1 MRIEARRI
9 RGAAVTVMEGYSQAP
24 MKIGRGARRLDLRVV
39 PRAGGLRGL
48 VGSAPPTPGEPAAAR
63 TPLPAPDVALT
74 SDEKQVWKKLPPDR
88 SAIPVLL
95 YHGIGPESDFS
106 NAADASYGIGTED
119 FAKQMTM
126 IQHAGYETID
136 LQTFIDFVQNK
147 PVDLPPR
154 PLLLTFDDARADS
167 WTGADGILRKLHFNA
182 VMFVDVGRVDGG
194 DPEYLTWQE
203 LATMQD
209 SGRWQLQ
216 LHSGKGHTQIHYGPG
231 PDDYGPFYAYEQQ
244 GEDFDGWRDRVHSDI
259 AWGQNDARRSHLR
272 LPAARLRS
280 PIRQLRPGRHQ
291 RLRGSPTTSSAGSR
305 SATTPSSPRTSTHER
320 KQGPDSRSAES
331 RSPAPPPEAT
341 CTRCCSPARPNGRG
355 VPGELGSRPCG
366 R

>member
-1 MRIEARRI
+1 M
-9 RGAAVTVMEGYSQAP
+9 
-24 MKIGRGARRLDLRVV
+24 
-39 PRAGGLRGL
+39 
-48 VGSAPPTPGEPAAAR
+48 
-63 TPLPAPDVALT
+63 
-74 SDEKQVWKKLPPDR
+74 WKKLPPDR

-95 YHGIGPESDFS
+95 YHGIGPESDFA

-147 PVDLPPR
+147 SVDLPPR

-203 LATMQD
+203 LATVQN

-231 PDDYGPFYAYEQQ
+231 SDDYGPFYAYEEQ

-259 AWGQNDARRSHLR
+259 AWGQKTLADHASAYRPLAFAPPYGSYGQDGTNDARIPDDLLGWLTRPLR
-272 LPAARLRS
+272 VRLH
-280 PIRQLRPGRHQ
+280 PGRQ
-291 RLRGSPTTSSAGSR
+291 RT
-305 SATTPSSPRTSTHER
+305 SATR
-320 KQGPDSRSAES
+320 GPDSRSAAS

-341 CTRCCSPARPNGRG
+341 CTRCCSPASPDGPGRRCARAASLLRLTRG
-355 VPGELGSRPCG
+355 PGIAASG
-366 R
+366 RQRR

>member
-1 MRIEARRI
+1 MKASAAMLAALICGLCLALVACGGSPDRR
-9 RGAAVTVMEGYSQAP
+9 RE
-24 MKIGRGARRLDLRVV
+24 
-39 PRAGGLRGL
+39 
-48 VGSAPPTPGEPAAAR
+48 PTEPAAAR
-63 TPLPAPDVALT
+63 TPLPAPDVELT

-106 NAADASYGIGTED
+106 DAADASYGVGTED

-167 WTGADGILRKLHFNA
+167 WTGADGILGKLHFNA

-194 DPEYLTWQE
+194 DPEYVTWQE
-203 LATMQD
+203 LATVQD

-231 PDDYGPFYAYEQQ
+231 SDDYGPFYAYEEQ

-259 AWGQNDARRSHLR
+259 AWGQKTLADHASSYQPLAFAPPYGSYGQDGTNDARIPDDLLGWLTHRYETVFTQDVN
-272 LPAARLRS
+272 ARAQAGA
-280 PIRQLRPGRHQ
+280 RQPLGRIQ
-291 RLRGSPTTSSAGSR
+291 VTR
-305 SATTPSSPRTSTHER
+305 ATTGGDLHELLL
-320 KQGPDSRSAES
+320 S
-331 RSPAPPPEAT
+331 
-341 CTRCCSPARPNGRG
+341 
-355 VPGELGSRPCG
+355 GET
-366 R
+366 